1 MSVQGIGNHAAPQ
14 LPQEMRGIQKQ
25 EPVSAPVLQNDTDKP
40 SKQSG
45 LPEYDEYIPGEKRE
59 PIGLY
64 KLTHDDEGNPII
76 EFDDPMKA
84 DNVSPQE
91 AEGPSKEAAPAKGES
106 GRKAETCT
114 TNTDKVDREIEKL
127 KEERDQLEQQIR
139 TTKDPDKAEDLKR
152 QLAQLENELRQKDND
167 AYRRQNAVIS

>member
-1 MSVQGIGNHAAPQ
+1 MSVQGIGNHAAHQ
-14 LPQEMRGIQKQ
+14 LPQEMRGIQRQ
-25 EPVSAPVLQNDTDKP
+25 EPVAAPVPQNDTDKP

-64 KLTHDDEGNPII
+64 KLSHDDEGNPII

-84 DNVSPQE
+84 DNASP
-91 AEGPSKEAAPAKGES
+91 KEAAPAKGEP